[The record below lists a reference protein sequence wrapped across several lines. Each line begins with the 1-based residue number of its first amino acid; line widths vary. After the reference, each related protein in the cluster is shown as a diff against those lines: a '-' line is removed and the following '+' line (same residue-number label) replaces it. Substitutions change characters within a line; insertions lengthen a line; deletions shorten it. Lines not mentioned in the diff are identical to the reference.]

1 MSNQLALPKK
11 NNTIAGSAINV
22 SNKVSSKF
30 EWTVENFQQ
39 LIGNFREIRSPKFSS
54 DKDTTIWS
62 MKIIVQDGEEIC
74 LYLLLES
81 TNLPSIEVKFTLS
94 VLDVASKVIVN
105 QQWRQSRYFA
115 ESSDIGASQFGYGA
129 DPFVLK
135 SLFKDGYFKE
145 ECIIRVHIS
154 HLVERINKCRGSLQE
169 DFGRMLQDNSSSD
182 TVINIGSS
190 RFAVHKIILMARSPV
205 FCKMF
210 TTEMKE
216 KSSNEVKIMDIKA
229 SVFENFLRFVYTG
242 ECDFNCDTQLLLKC
256 ADKYHVP
263 QLVKRCTE
271 HLIANLN
278 LENVL
283 ECLLYSDIHLN
294 DELKDNC
301 IKYIIAN
308 MFAVRSTDRWREFL
322 VDHYMLAL
330 EIYETEHSSRY
341 EEQAVITI
349 D

>member
-1 MSNQLALPKK
+1 MSVKK
-11 NNTIAGSAINV
+11 NVTVGSAINV
-22 SNKVSSKF
+22 SNKVASKF
-30 EWTVENFQQ
+30 QWKIENFQRV
-39 LIGNFREIRSPKFSS
+39 IGEFSEIKSPKFSS
-54 DKDTTIWS
+54 DKDATVWS
-62 MKIIVQDGEEIC
+62 MKIIVQDEDEIW

-81 TNLPSIEVKFTLS
+81 ATLPSIEVKFTLS
-94 VLDVASKVIVN
+94 VMDVPNKVIYN
-105 QQWRQSRYFA
+105 SESLRQSRFFA
-115 ESSDIGASQFGYGA
+115 ESSDVGASQFAYGA
-129 DPFVLK
+129 DPLVLK

-145 ECIIRVHIS
+145 ESIIRVHIV
-154 HLVERINKCRGSLQE
+154 HLVERINECKGSLQE
-169 DFGRMLQDNSSSD
+169 DFGRLLEDNSSSD
-182 TVINIGSS
+182 TVINVGSS
-190 RFAVHKIILMARSPV
+190 IFAVHKVILMARSPV

-216 KSSNEVKIMDIKA
+216 KSSNEVNIIDIKA

-242 ECDFNCDTQLLLKC
+242 QCDFNCDTFLLMNC
-256 ADKYHVP
+256 ADKYHVL

-271 HLIANLN
+271 HLTANLN

-294 DELKDNC
+294 DELKDKC
-301 IKYIIAN
+301 MKFIIAN

-322 VDHYMLAL
+322 VEHYMLAI

-341 EEQAVITI
+341 DEQAVITI